1 MCDEGVV
8 FLVDGSLALDLPG
21 QTWGDD
27 YDIGR
32 NDQAWWYRHESGIGP
47 THTAPCV
54 PELHK
59 LSADDHAFFPVRRA
73 S

>member
-1 MCDEGVV
+1 M

-21 QTWGDD
+21 QTWSNA

-32 NDQAWWYRHESGIGP
+32 NDRAWWYRRENGIDR

-54 PELHK
+54 AELHK
-59 LSADDHAFFPVRRA
+59 LSADDHTFFPVRRT